1 MSQIPNFVAMQS
13 TRNQDTYWIHWNLS
27 KRCNYN
33 CSYCSDALHDMTSP
47 HHSLEYLISVANK
60 IKKNIP
66 NKKIRIWFTGG
77 EPTANPNFL
86 EFCKFLKNQIRV
98 THIGLN
104 SNGSRNV
111 KYHTE
116 LIKYVNKIQFSSHFE
131 FMDID
136 KFLENLEAMPRKKSS
151 LNLMAEP
158 EHWDKVKRLVGFC
171 EQRNINYHLK
181 RIRPKYQWKQ
191 RHPASKDMNYDSY
204 GVINA
209 GLLNSVEYTPP
220 YTEEQIQWLEEKEHV
235 QLEDENGNKVTKPDI
250 LIYPNIDDEP
260 EEKWANDFI
269 KNQQDNLFGWLCGVG
284 LEGIEINADGTIHR
298 GVCGVGGII
307 SHVDDEDWNLPK
319 NFIVCNRT
327 RCTCV
332 ADWKTTKYKNHSS
345 RKELKESISFEI
357 YKRKGSLDSIN
368 K

>member
-1 MSQIPNFVAMQS
+1 MSEKPKFIAIQS
-13 TRNQDTYWIHWNLS
+13 TRNQDTFWIHWNLS

-47 HHSLEYLISVANK
+47 HHSLEYLVSVANK

-98 THIGLN
+98 VSIGLN

-116 LIKYVNKIQFSSHFE
+116 LTEYVNKIQFSSHFE
-131 FMDID
+131 FMNID
-136 KFLENLEAMPRKKSS
+136 KFLENLESLPNKKIS

-171 EQRNINYHLK
+171 EQRGINYHLK
-181 RIRPKYQWKQ
+181 RIRPKYSWIEAPNAAKKELGI
-191 RHPASKDMNYDSY
+191 SLY
-204 GVINA
+204 GVHNKNQI
-209 GLLNSVEYTPP
+209 EYAPP
-220 YTEEQIQWLEEKEHV
+220 YTEEQIEWLKQKEHV
-235 QLEDENGNKVTKPDI
+235 QLEDDQGNNIHKPDI
-250 LIYPNIDDEP
+250 LVYGNVDDEP
-260 EEKWANDFI
+260 EERWANDYI
-269 KNQQDNLFGWLCGVG
+269 NSQQDNFFGWLCGVG
-284 LEGIEINADGTIHR
+284 LEGIEINANGTINR
-298 GVCGVGGII
+298 GVCGVGGNI
-307 SHVDDEDWNLPK
+307 SHVDDENWKLPN
-319 NFIVCNRT
+319 NFVVCNRT

-332 ADWKTTKYKNHSS
+332 ADWKSTKYKSNAV
-345 RKELKESISFEI
+345 RGNLKESVAFEI
-357 YKRKGSLDSIN
+357 YKRKGSLDSRN
-368 K
+368 Y

>member
-1 MSQIPNFVAMQS
+1 MSQSPNFVAMQS
-13 TRNQDTYWIHWNLS
+13 TRNQDTFWIHWNLS

-47 HHSLEYLISVANK
+47 HHSLKYLISVANK

-66 NKKIRIWFTGG
+66 DKKIRIWFTGG

-86 EFCKFLKNQIRV
+86 EFCKYLKENEV

-116 LIKYVNKIQFSSHFE
+116 LIKYVNKIQLSSHFE

-136 KFLENLEAMPRKKSS
+136 KFLENLESLPKKNVS

-171 EQRNINYHLK
+171 EQRGINYHLK
-181 RIRPKYQWKQ
+181 RIRPKYSWVPD
-191 RHPASKDMNYDSY
+191 HNASKKEQGISLY
-204 GVINA
+204 GVANKNKI
-209 GLLNSVEYTPP
+209 EYAPP
-220 YTEEQIQWLEEKEHV
+220 YTEEQIEWLEEKEHV
-235 QLEDENGNKVTKPDI
+235 QLEDENGNNVHKPDV

-269 KNQQDNLFGWLCGVG
+269 NNQQDNFFGWLCGVG
-284 LEGIEINADGTIHR
+284 LEGIEINANGTIHR
-298 GVCGVGGII
+298 GVCGVGGNI
-307 SHVDDEDWNLPK
+307 SHVDNEDWKLPN
-319 NFIVCNRT
+319 NFVICNRT

-332 ADWKTTKYKNHSS
+332 ADWKSTKYKSNAV
-345 RKELKESISFEI
+345 RNNLKESIAFEV

>member
-1 MSQIPNFVAMQS
+1 MSLSPNFVAMQS
-13 TRNQDTYWIHWNLS
+13 TRNQDTFWIHWNLS

-66 NKKIRIWFTGG
+66 DKKIRIWFTGG

-86 EFCKFLKNQIRV
+86 EFCKYLKENEV

-116 LIKYVNKIQFSSHFE
+116 LIKYVNKIQLSSHFE

-136 KFLENLEAMPRKKSS
+136 KFLENLESLPKKNVS

-171 EQRNINYHLK
+171 EQRGINYHLK
-181 RIRPKYQWKQ
+181 RIRPKYSWVPD
-191 RHPASKDMNYDSY
+191 HNASKKEQGISLY
-204 GVINA
+204 GVANKNKI
-209 GLLNSVEYTPP
+209 EYAPP
-220 YTEEQIQWLEEKEHV
+220 YTEEQIEWLEEKEHV
-235 QLEDENGNKVTKPDI
+235 QLEDENGNNVHKPDV

-269 KNQQDNLFGWLCGVG
+269 NNQQDNFFGWLCGVG
-284 LEGIEINADGTIHR
+284 LEGIEINANGTIHR
-298 GVCGVGGII
+298 GVCGVGGNI
-307 SHVDDEDWNLPK
+307 SHVDDEDWKLPN
-319 NFIVCNRT
+319 NFVICNRT

-332 ADWKTTKYKNHSS
+332 ADWKSTKYKSNAV
-345 RKELKESISFEI
+345 RNNLKESIAFEV